1 MPYKPM
7 RPCSFPGCPNL
18 TDGKYCEEHKSKA
31 SKERPSAGKRG
42 YNSRWQK
49 ESKKFLETH
58 PLCVLCLEDHKV
70 TEATVV
76 DHIIPHRGD
85 MTLFWDKNN
94 WQALC
99 KHCHDVKTMTED
111 RYQEYRY

>member
-31 SKERPSAGKRG
+31 PKDRPSAGKRG

-49 ESKKFLETH
+49 ESKKFLDTH
-58 PLCVLCLEDHKV
+58 PLCVP
-70 TEATVV
+70 
-76 DHIIPHRGD
+76 IPENMVSGN
-85 MTLFWDKNN
+85 TLPGEVFRVSTDK
-94 WQALC
+94 LI
-99 KHCHDVKTMTED
+99 
-111 RYQEYRY
+111 